1 MRRQVVLA
9 VLICCVTLVQ
19 EPAYGARNQNGGN
32 GSTKLTKTAQGVRG
46 RSARG
51 VAMKFPRVTGCT
63 TKTDNGKKIRS
74 CPSIRGGEWF
84 EVADISL
91 EEVEEGEARPEPI
104 KVETH
109 GSWFSQRTGYVWI
122 DAADFE
128 LDAPVMNGSRRV
140 GTAVL
145 RLRSAAFDPGFGSEI
160 VQCSLQEILTPY
172 DKSKAHIDQGSCP
185 FLYEVSSAKVSGGKY
200 TARVQ
205 FTWDLLSFVFNSG
218 NPAGD
223 VQIERINREGGIP
236 SVSQELSIEVKE
248 IQSVVT
254 CKSNDENGCG

>member
-1 MRRQVVLA
+1 VRRRKVVL
-9 VLICCVTLVQ
+9 VLVAMLLWSSQSVSLAEKT
-19 EPAYGARNQNGGN
+19 GGN
-32 GSTKLTKTAQGVRG
+32 NGTTLKKTAKGVRG

-51 VAMKFPRVTGCT
+51 VAFKFPRVTGCT

-104 KVETH
+104 NLETH
-109 GSWFSQRTGYVWI
+109 GSWFSQRPGYVWI

-160 VQCSLQEILTPY
+160 VECTAQEMITPY
-172 DKSKAHIDQGSCP
+172 DTTKLHVEQEACSFNYS
-185 FLYEVSSAKVSGGKY
+185 VSSAKVDGKKY
-200 TARVQ
+200 KARVE
-205 FTWDLLSFVFNSG
+205 FRWNVVSFQFNSTASAL
-218 NPAGD
+218 PAE
-223 VQIERINREGGIP
+223 ITRINNEGGVQ
-236 SVSQELSIEVKE
+236 SYSELLLIEVKE